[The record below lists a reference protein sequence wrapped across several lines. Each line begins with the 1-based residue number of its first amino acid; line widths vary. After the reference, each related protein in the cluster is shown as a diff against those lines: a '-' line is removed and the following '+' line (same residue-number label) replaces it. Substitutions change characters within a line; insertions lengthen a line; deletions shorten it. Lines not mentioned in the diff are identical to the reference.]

1 MTSFRTPAERH
12 GEASAATDPLEGAP
26 STTAPR
32 RQWPLALLAVLAAA
46 GLARVYGLGREGL
59 WNDEVQSIVMSRG
72 PLVEVFAAVRSD
84 VHPPLHF
91 LLCWL
96 WQPVAGESTWLWR
109 FPSVLCG
116 LAAVGLTWRIGAR
129 LVSRRA
135 ALLASIVAATSTMA
149 IYYAQEARSYAL
161 LLLLT
166 LVALDRAV
174 AWEASRRFRDAVL
187 LSFTAS
193 LLLYTHYFGALALL
207 VFAAWMLLRLAPG
220 PSACGAP
227 ETSPDWRGLAQFGL
241 AQAVALLAFVPWLW
255 SVRRQI
261 TRAEDDFWLPRPELS
276 WLPLTLAIFGGLA
289 RPVWGGSRLTLGEFG
304 FGLAVTLPL
313 VAVLGSG
320 RLRQVFRGRK
330 IEAAARSESKPTRA
344 AVWALL
350 LVWLLAPALIAYAVS
365 HGPVPIY
372 SHRNLIVSLPAWW
385 LLAAALVDRIP
396 RASGRALALAA
407 VLAPTVS
414 GSLWY
419 YGTPHKEQWR
429 ELAAE
434 MAPRL
439 QPGDHVSVEDA
450 GLVEIF
456 RFHLGDRPYRPLLEL
471 NPSTLR
477 GVRKLWLIRGPSSRP
492 DHLPRVNRE
501 LAVLQMT
508 GFRVTYMKRFIGAE
522 LIVLETPPQPN
533 REAVEH

>member
-12 GEASAATDPLEGAP
+12 GAASAATAPLESAP

-32 RQWPLALLAVLAAA
+32 RQWPLALLAVLAVA

-72 PLVEVFAAVRSD
+72 SLVEVFAAVRRD

-96 WQPVAGESTWLWR
+96 WQPVAGESAWLWR
-109 FPSVLCG
+109 LPSVLCG

-166 LVALDRAV
+166 LVALDRALI
-174 AWEASRRFRDAVL
+174 WEASRRARDAVL
-187 LSFTAS
+187 LSFAAS

-207 VFAAWMLLRLAPG
+207 VFAAWMLPRLARKPAALG
-220 PSACGAP
+220 ASAV
-227 ETSPDWRGLAQFGL
+227 SPDWRGLAQFGL
-241 AQAVALLAFVPWLW
+241 AQAAALLAFVPWLW
-255 SVRRQI
+255 VVRRQI
-261 TRAEDDFWLPRPELS
+261 AQAEDDFWLPRPELP

-289 RPVWGGSRLTLGEFG
+289 RPVWGGSRLTLGELG
-304 FGLAVTLPL
+304 LGLAVTLPL

-320 RLRQVFRGRK
+320 RLRRMLPGAKNETATRG
-330 IEAAARSESKPTRA
+330 ESKPTRA
-344 AVWALL
+344 AAWTL
-350 LVWLLAPALIAYAVS
+350 LVAWLLAPAWIAYALS
-365 HGPVPIY
+365 QGPVPIY

-396 RASGRALALAA
+396 RAAGRALALAV
-407 VLAPTVS
+407 VLAPAVS
-414 GSLWY
+414 GGLWY
-419 YGTPHKEQWR
+419 YGSPHKEQWR

-434 MAPRL
+434 VSSKL
-439 QPGDHVSVEDA
+439 QAGDHVSVEDA

-471 NPSTLR
+471 SPSTLQ

-522 LIVLETPPQPN
+522 LIVLETPPQP
-533 REAVEH
+533 HQ